1 MKASPTVLFPF
12 CYHHSQSDTFI
23 FTLKSHTTQSI
34 VILIPITPFLSIS
47 IHQCIL
53 IKSSIQ
59 FHSPLRLQPI
69 THSPHSIHSNQ
80 YSLLLLDFKFT
91 HFTHHLW
98 QSQTTPSI
106 PHLTTPINYLN
117 PTNKAR
123 ITKQPFTQESSTLT
137 PTPQYSLPIPPSP
150 HYPPLH
156 LFSNTFFFMNET
168 NMIWCKVVRNTSNNT
183 I

>member
-53 IKSSIQ
+53 IKSDIQ
-59 FHSPLRLQPI
+59 FHPSPRLQP
-69 THSPHSIHSNQ
+69 TPPSPHSIHSTQ
-80 YSLLLLDFKFT
+80 YSPLLSEFKSV
-91 HFTHHLW
+91 HFTHHLS

-106 PHLTTPINYLN
+106 PHSTTPINYFN
-117 PTNKAR
+117 PINKVR

-168 NMIWCKVVRNTSNNT
+168 NMI
-183 I
+183 

>member
-34 VILIPITPFLSIS
+34 VILIPITPFLFTG
-47 IHQCIL
+47 IHQFTL
-53 IKSSIQ
+53 IKSIIQ
-59 FHSPLRLQPI
+59 FHLPLPLQSTPP
-69 THSPHSIHSNQ
+69 SPHSIHSNQ
-80 YSLLLLDFKFT
+80 YSSLILEFKSI
-91 HFTHHLW
+91 HFIHHLW
-98 QSQTTPSI
+98 QSQTNPSL
-106 PHLTTPINYLN
+106 PHSTTPINYLN

-150 HYPPLH
+150 HYPPHH
-156 LFSNTFFFMNET
+156 LF
-168 NMIWCKVVRNTSNNT
+168 
-183 I
+183 